1 MSDFDTIETAIA
13 AFAAGQPIVVT
24 DDEDRENEGDLI
36 VAAAKATPE
45 AVNLMI
51 REARGL
57 ICVPMTGPRLR
68 RLGIDPMV
76 QRNRESHGTAF
87 TVSVDAAEG
96 ITTGISAYDRSL
108 TIRLLADPATTPD
121 LLVQPGHVFPLEAR
135 PGGVLERAGHTEAAV
150 DLALLA
156 GLDPCAAIC
165 EILNEDGTMARGRD
179 LVAFKARH
187 GTPLISIAALI
198 SHRLQRE
205 PLVALL
211 STQTLATA
219 HGDFQVHRFRA
230 LGQGDREHIALV
242 RGEPGPAPALARVQ
256 VADPVRDVFQG
267 SGGALDHALAT
278 IAAAD
283 RGVIVYLAPERE
295 SGPARPT
302 PSSAAALRT
311 YGIGA
316 QILAALGFRQLRLIT
331 SHPRRIP
338 GLEGFGLEI
347 VEHVPR

>member
-1 MSDFDTIETAIA
+1 MSDFDSIETAIT
-13 AFAAGQPIVVT
+13 AFAAGRPIVVT

-36 VAAAKATPE
+36 VAAAQATPE

-156 GLDPCAAIC
+156 GLPPCAAIC

-205 PLVALL
+205 PLVNLVDTHPL
-211 STQTLATA
+211 PTA
-219 HGDFQVHRFRA
+219 HGEFQLHRFRA
-230 LGQGDREHIALV
+230 IGQGDREHLALV
-242 RGEPGPAPALARVQ
+242 RGEPGPEPALARVQ
-256 VADPVRDVFQG
+256 VADPLRDVFQANT
-267 SGGALDHALAT
+267 SPLDRSLAA
-278 IAAAD
+278 IAAAG
-283 RGVIVYLAPERE
+283 RGVLVYLAPEPDG
-295 SGPARPT
+295 GPAQPAT
-302 PSSAAALRT
+302 SQAATLRT
-311 YGIGA
+311 YGTGA
-316 QILAALGFRQLRLIT
+316 QILAALHYRQLRLLT
-331 SHPRRIP
+331 SNPRRIP
-338 GLEGFGLEI
+338 GLEGFGLEV
-347 VEHVPR
+347 VEHVPL